1 MFFSSLHLFTDPK
14 DSYSSYD
21 SLDKYNYALET
32 LKLSDSGNYF
42 NGNNCMLQPKCRQP
56 YIHNSE
62 IVKTDEKIT
71 PKLPPRPPLPRSS
84 LSSSTIDKD
93 LAKQQ
98 QLSDWYYIKPGPKS
112 PLPTQRNIKMQ
123 GIYSSTKPI
132 TANIHNSNN
141 DNNNNNNNQRND
153 GTYVKSST
161 TRTNNTNGMMHETAK
176 TNLNIRNENIT
187 KRVGNTANL
196 PFAGDKCDVQIIDAK
211 NGQHDEQRLKQHV
224 VDDSDDNGI
233 YQAIGVPTT
242 CDNIYMPSNLNYH
255 QYSGNEPLCK
265 SDERNGDKVNG
276 ISDRQRLLLLSPPS
290 PSMSAQQKLHKE
302 HPYYYVESLQQ
313 KHAQKPL
320 PSPRQDRKLCT
331 SYARLPPNNGFTAKS
346 PNDMNRPQ
354 CEQNQISS
362 KLQPIYNEPQ
372 ILLFNCN
379 ASTNGGGSD
388 LNFYHVPKLQS
399 QHHQKQQQLQHHRP
413 MSNDDSNGLKHAN
426 VTTSG
431 FSSLSASSDVT
442 VDEQRSS
449 VSSKNKFTDDER
461 NVRATNNG
469 IEDNRQYLPQTVSA
483 SPLLP
488 HSNQHK
494 VSTKFFT

>member
-1 MFFSSLHLFTDPK
+1 MHSFTDPK

-21 SLDKYNYALET
+21 SLDKYNHALET
-32 LKLSDSGNYF
+32 LKLRDSGNYF

-62 IVKTDEKIT
+62 NMKTDAKIT

-112 PLPTQRNIKMQ
+112 PLPAQRNIKVQ

-132 TANIHNSNN
+132 TGNFRNNNNI
-141 DNNNNNNNQRND
+141 NNNNNPRND
-153 GTYVKSST
+153 ATYVKSSS
-161 TRTNNTNGMMHETAK
+161 TRVMRETVK
-176 TNLNIRNENIT
+176 TKLNILNENIT
-187 KRVGNTANL
+187 KRVGNTTNL

-211 NGQHDEQRLKQHV
+211 NAQHNEQQRLKQ
-224 VDDSDDNGI
+224 DDCDDNGI

-242 CDNIYMPSNLNYH
+242 CDNIYTPPNLNPHH
-255 QYSGNEPLCK
+255 QYSSNEPLCK
-265 SDERNGDKVNG
+265 FDGRNGDKVNG
-276 ISDRQRLLLLSPPS
+276 ISRLLSPPS
-290 PSMSAQQKLHKE
+290 PSMSAQQKIHRE

-320 PSPRQDRKLCT
+320 PSPRQNRKLCT
-331 SYARLPPNNGFTAKS
+331 SYARLPPNNGFNAK
-346 PNDMNRPQ
+346 PANDMNRPQ

-362 KLQPIYNEPQ
+362 KLEPIYNEPQ
-372 ILLFNCN
+372 ILLNHN
-379 ASTNGGGSD
+379 ASANGVSGSD
-388 LNFYHVPKLQS
+388 SNFYHVSKLQS
-399 QHHQKQQQLQHHRP
+399 QHHQKQQQFQHHRP
-413 MSNDDSNGLKHAN
+413 INDDDSNGFKHVN

-442 VDEQRSS
+442 VDEQQSS
-449 VSSKNKFTDDER
+449 MGSKKFTDDER
-461 NVRATNNG
+461 NVRATNNS
-469 IEDNRQYLPQTVSA
+469 IENNRPCLPQTVSS

>member
-1 MFFSSLHLFTDPK
+1 MHSFTDPK

-32 LKLSDSGNYF
+32 LKLSDSSKYF
-42 NGNNCMLQPKCRQP
+42 NVNNCMLQPKCRQP

-62 IVKTDEKIT
+62 NMKMDEKIT

-112 PLPTQRNIKMQ
+112 PLPAQRNIKMQ
-123 GIYSSTKPI
+123 GIYSRTKPI
-132 TANIHNSNN
+132 SSNVHN
-141 DNNNNNNNQRND
+141 NNNNNNNQRND
-153 GTYVKSST
+153 ATYVKSST
-161 TRTNNTNGMMHETAK
+161 TRINNTNGMMRETAK
-176 TNLNIRNENIT
+176 TNLNILNENIT
-187 KRVGNTANL
+187 KRVGDTNL

-211 NGQHDEQRLKQHV
+211 NAQHDEQQLKQHI

-242 CDNIYMPSNLNYH
+242 CDNIHTPPNLNHH
-255 QYSGNEPLCK
+255 QYSSNEPLCK
-265 SDERNGDKVNG
+265 FDGRNGDKVNG
-276 ISDRQRLLLLSPPS
+276 ISERQRLLLLSPSS
-290 PSMSAQQKLHKE
+290 PSMSAQQKLNKE

-313 KHAQKPL
+313 KNVQKPL
-320 PSPRQDRKLCT
+320 PSPRQDRKLCP
-331 SYARLPPNNGFTAKS
+331 SYARLTPNNGFTAK
-346 PNDMNRPQ
+346 PVNDMNRPQ

-362 KLQPIYNEPQ
+362 KSQPIYNEPQ
-372 ILLFNCN
+372 ILLNHN
-379 ASTNGGGSD
+379 ASVNGSGSES
-388 LNFYHVPKLQS
+388 NFYHFPKLQS

-413 MSNDDSNGLKHAN
+413 MNNDDSNRFKHVN

-449 VSSKNKFTDDER
+449 VGSKKFTDDER

-469 IEDNRQYLPQTVSA
+469 IVDNRQCLPQTVSS
-483 SPLLP
+483 SPLLA
-488 HSNQHK
+488 HSNQPK
-494 VSTKFFT
+494 VSTKFRT